1 MIAKAIL
8 EEVLARAMS
17 SGADFA
23 ELYAENTRTNSV
35 YMIDGKVDS
44 ITDHTVCG
52 VGIRAFLGV
61 RCVSAST
68 IDLTREGL
76 LRCASQVA
84 DVIAD
89 NPTVLDIHLTERR
102 FADIHPIIIV
112 PDTAKK
118 TTKRSSRRSSKRS
131 SKGGESNE

>member
-8 EEVLARAMS
+8 EEGLARAMS

-68 IDLTREGL
+68 IDLSRE
-76 LRCASQVA
+76 
-84 DVIAD
+84 
-89 NPTVLDIHLTERR
+89 
-102 FADIHPIIIV
+102 
-112 PDTAKK
+112 
-118 TTKRSSRRSSKRS
+118 
-131 SKGGESNE
+131 